1 MSNNYIEQCFTV
13 NINVKPEYINKNIK
27 MYIEKLI
34 DEQYTGKR
42 FLNSYIKSG
51 TIKVTSIGRGIKNG
65 CNLHG
70 WPTFPVAFKADC
82 LVYNIG
88 DTIMCIVSSIMP
100 DVIICKTSTIKNIFI
115 VEYMQ
120 NIEDIKFAGINLND
134 IVLVRIDEYIVHSCE
149 LSIKGVVI
157 DKPNVRISPSINFGS
172 YDILWGN
179 FISNDYISTAA
190 KYMNE
195 QIIEC
200 EKQID
205 PYDIKGAG
213 NNRSIW
219 EEYIVKCFREDFYK
233 VTVNKPSYAISRAHF
248 KMMEMLTQHN
258 IINYKNPINIA
269 CIAEAPGGFYS
280 AILRYREKYIAI
292 HADAEQ
298 QKLSKQTDT
307 YNLIS
312 YINKLDKSSIQ
323 WSPMITNATIH
334 TYIATNDPN
343 ICGDLTNLNVI
354 NEFAKRCP
362 KDGCHLVTADGAIDG
377 DHENKEIK
385 NGKLFLGEILT
396 AFKILTKGGSFI
408 LKIYTVFT
416 TLTVNYII
424 ILSKYFNNV
433 YIHKP
438 YTSNDSNTE
447 RYLICIGFNGIS
459 IDELTMYTE
468 MFEKYN
474 NTDLIPE
481 IIIKYKNDALDSQ
494 IYDTMLTIINEYNNK
509 TTIIQ
514 LAKIN
519 DMISICEEFKKSSNT
534 KKTFEEIKVRRNWE
548 KTLEE
553 NIKMATDIFLL

>member
-1 MSNNYIEQCFTV
+1 
-13 NINVKPEYINKNIK
+13 
-27 MYIEKLI
+27 
-34 DEQYTGKR
+34 
-42 FLNSYIKSG
+42 
-51 TIKVTSIGRGIKNG
+51 
-65 CNLHG
+65 
-70 WPTFPVAFKADC
+70 
-82 LVYNIG
+82 
-88 DTIMCIVSSIMP
+88 
-100 DVIICKTSTIKNIFI
+100 
-115 VEYMQ
+115 
-120 NIEDIKFAGINLND
+120 
-134 IVLVRIDEYIVHSCE
+134 
-149 LSIKGVVI
+149 
-157 DKPNVRISPSINFGS
+157 
-172 YDILWGN
+172 
-179 FISNDYISTAA
+179 
-190 KYMNE
+190 
-195 QIIEC
+195 
-200 EKQID
+200 
-205 PYDIKGAG
+205 
-213 NNRSIW
+213 
-219 EEYIVKCFREDFYK
+219 
-233 VTVNKPSYAISRAHF
+233 
-248 KMMEMLTQHN
+248 
-258 IINYKNPINIA
+258 
-269 CIAEAPGGFYS
+269 
-280 AILRYREKYIAI
+280 
-292 HADAEQ
+292 
-298 QKLSKQTDT
+298 
-307 YNLIS
+307 
-312 YINKLDKSSIQ
+312 
-323 WSPMITNATIH
+323 MITNATIH
-334 TYIATNDPN
+334 TDIATNDPN